1 MTSCCTTPTR
11 TTETR
16 PGLTPGGESNTDSLT
31 ISKTHATRCF
41 CFFFFSFFKFPSRD
55 SFHLLPS
62 CVGTAEENDLLQLF
76 TQSFA
81 TLKLCLTATLC
92 LTVPPAWRRSAWT
105 VRGEAPQQVS
115 KQCRSLSLPSS
126 RLRCQPNVN
135 WDHRAARLY
144 RSLTSTKSD
153 WWWSS
158 VTYTIS
164 DSGQVSF
171 LLH

>member
-1 MTSCCTTPTR
+1 MF
-11 TTETR
+11 
-16 PGLTPGGESNTDSLT
+16 LLL
-31 ISKTHATRCF
+31 
-41 CFFFFSFFKFPSRD
+41 FFSFFKFPSRD

-171 LLH
+171 FTTLKRASCPTQWSFSPAEGKLLERNNTDILRKVFEKCLY